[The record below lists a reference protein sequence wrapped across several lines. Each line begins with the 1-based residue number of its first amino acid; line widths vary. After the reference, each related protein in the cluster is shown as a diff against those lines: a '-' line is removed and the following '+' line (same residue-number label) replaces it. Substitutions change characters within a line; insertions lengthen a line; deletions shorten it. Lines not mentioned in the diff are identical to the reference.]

1 MPSGI
6 ATNRSNITLPAE
18 VSQEIL
24 QKTQQASAI
33 MQLARQITLPG
44 RGVQIPVITSD
55 PTAAWVAE
63 TGAKSVSNPGLST
76 KLMQAYKLAV
86 IVPFSDEFRRD
97 AASLYDALVA
107 RLPLALAQ
115 RFDATVIGAV
125 DAPGENFDTF
135 ANATAQALVP
145 GANET
150 VYGNLVAAWTDVAD
164 HGGSLNGFAMS
175 PAGIGLLL
183 GATDQQGRPLFIN
196 SAAEGGIGRILGAR
210 TLESRGM
217 YKAGAAG
224 VGTAAGTPAIVG
236 VAGDWSQAMFGTVE
250 GVQIRFADQTGLT
263 INSTQVNLWEHNMFA
278 VRAEIELGFRADVN
292 CFNLLTGATPTGA

>member
-1 MPSGI
+1 MSGI
-6 ATNRSNITLPAE
+6 STNRTNITLPAE

-24 QKTQQASAI
+24 QKTQSASAI
-33 MQLARQITLPG
+33 MQLARQIALPG

-55 PTAAWVAE
+55 PQAGWVDE
-63 TGAKSVSNPGLST
+63 TDAKPVSNPGLST

-97 AASLYDALVA
+97 AAALYDALVA
-107 RLPLALAQ
+107 RLPLALANK
-115 RFDATVIGAV
+115 FDATVVGA
-125 DAPGENFDTF
+125 
-135 ANATAQALVP
+135 ANAP
-145 GANET
+145 GANFDSFANCT
-150 VYGNLVAAWTDVAD
+150 AQSLIPSGGKTTYDGLVAAYGDIAS

-183 GATDQQGRPLFIN
+183 GAADTTGRPIFVN
-196 SAAEGGIGRILGAR
+196 GVDGAVNRVLGAPVV
-210 TLESRGM
+210 EGRGV

-224 VGTAAGTPAIVG
+224 VGTAPGTPAIVG
-236 VAGDWSQAMFGTVE
+236 IAGDWSQAMYGTVE

-278 VRAEIELGFRADVN
+278 VRAEIEIGFRADTS
-292 CFNLLTGATPTGA
+292 CFNLLAGAVPQS